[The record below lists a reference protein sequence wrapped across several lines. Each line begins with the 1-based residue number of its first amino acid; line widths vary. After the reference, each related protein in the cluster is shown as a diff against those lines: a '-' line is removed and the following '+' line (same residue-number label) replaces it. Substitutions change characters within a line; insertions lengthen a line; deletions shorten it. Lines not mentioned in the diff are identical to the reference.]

1 MDVEELLAGEEWDS
15 QELPI
20 LTPGMV
26 KEASRKF
33 KDRTALGQCG
43 WHPKVLCQLPES
55 GLEATAELL
64 MLIEEARR
72 WPGGSCCVDLVRL
85 VKEGGGH
92 RLIGLLPALYRVWG
106 KIRRGVCDEWEMRN
120 KDSCDFAVAGQ
131 SAQRASWDFA
141 IENEA

>member
-1 MDVEELLAGEEWDS
+1 MLDVEELLAGEEWDS

-85 VKEGGGH
+85 VKEGGGSQAD
-92 RLIGLLPALYRVWG
+92 RFTSRFIPCLGQDQEG
-106 KIRRGVCDEWEMRN
+106 SMR
-120 KDSCDFAVAGQ
+120 
-131 SAQRASWDFA
+131 
-141 IENEA
+141 